1 MFRLSVRT
9 DIKNFLTSLSIVLAA
24 AVSATFCQAAD
35 YSNHALCSSGM
46 IKPGAVPK
54 VGAYSHFENSTSDE
68 TFDINSKLVILP
80 KGCGLS
86 PGAIRSIVG
95 NVEGVSGSPYTVPT
109 TPAPND
115 MLGNY
120 ELEALGTTKTVKPR
134 SSDIVAAN
142 MAGRSDISKDQIGD
156 LVTRARIGQMPD
168 VELQVYGPAGL
179 NALNIIG
186 RLNTFLMLL
195 KIASDTPTADEL
207 GDDFKYHFYLL
218 Y

>member
-1 MFRLSVRT
+1 MRT
-9 DIKNFLTSLSIVLAA
+9 DIKNSLISLSIVLAA

-35 YSNHALCSSGM
+35 YIKHGLCSSGM
-46 IKPGAVPK
+46 IEPGAVPT
-54 VGAYSHFENSTSDE
+54 VGAYSRFENSISDE
-68 TFDINSKLVILP
+68 TFDVNGKLTILP

-95 NVEGVSGSPYTVPT
+95 NVEGVSGPSYIVPT

-120 ELEALGTTKTVKPR
+120 EREALGATKSVKPQSR
-134 SSDIVAAN
+134 DIVAAN
-142 MAGRSDISKDQIGD
+142 MAGRSDITKDQIGD

-186 RLNTFLMLL
+186 RVNTFRMLW

-207 GDDFKYHFYLL
+207 GDGLKYHFYLL

>member
-1 MFRLSVRT
+1 MRT

-35 YSNHALCSSGM
+35 YSNYALCSSGM
-46 IKPGAVPK
+46 IEPGAVPK
-54 VGAYSHFENSTSDE
+54 VGAYSRFENSNSGE
-68 TFDINSKLVILP
+68 TFDVNSKLVILP

-95 NVEGVSGSPYTVPT
+95 NVEGVSGPSYIVPT

-120 ELEALGTTKTVKPR
+120 EREALGATKTVKPR
-134 SSDIVAAN
+134 ISDIVAAN
-142 MAGRSDISKDQIGD
+142 MAGRSDITKDQIGD

-186 RLNTFLMLL
+186 RFNTFRMLW
-195 KIASDTPTADEL
+195 KIASDTPTADNL
-207 GDDFKYHFYLL
+207 GDGLTYHFYLL